1 MVGDWPKSRA
11 ANAIRSIV
19 FFGLLYLYLWRVV
32 EPCLIYSCAT
42 ITNFPVFYKGWP
54 FLRDCLSYPGGLLRY
69 VSALLPQFFYYS
81 WAGALVIT
89 GQAWAICACTGWF
102 LRALA
107 VPGWRL
113 LRFIPALVVLVIYA
127 RYSYH
132 FPTIT
137 GALASLLFVC
147 LYVAVSSRA
156 QTVGCASHTTT
167 PPGRERWC
175 AMHTLPRLNTW
186 AGRPCYGVAVYLFLS
201 VVSYVVGAAAYLPFA
216 LLCAIYELL
225 YRRRYGVGL
234 ACLLMAAVLPYA
246 VGVLVFHVSLVNAY
260 TDLLLLSWQLRDWVA
275 RRRMIGAVYVLCL
288 FPIAVALIWGLG
300 WAIAAWW
307 TSRKT
312 DVQVQPVKKKSGSGG
327 AKPRLHWL
335 RAPAIRWTLESA
347 FLLAISAAVA
357 VVSLDSSQKAL
368 LAVHYYA
375 CQRQWPQ
382 VLRVSRPCMDKYA
395 VMNAVNRALYH
406 TGRLNQDMFTYLQH
420 PEALIFTGEDHALFY
435 WHKLDTLIDLGLL
448 NLAEKNFTECMEM
461 FGEHPMILQRLAL
474 INLAK
479 GKIEAGRI
487 FLEKLRQTL
496 FFSGWAQ
503 DYLKRLAADPT
514 LAADPYMQQ
523 LRAQALRKDSTVFF
537 YAPEPMLLALVEQ
550 GRQNRMAF
558 EYLMA
563 SYMMEKRLDKFM
575 KNLGRLPEF
584 GYTALP
590 PLYQEATLIYA
601 TKYPVP
607 LGDFSI
613 SPEVQQRIKRF
624 SDIFNRYGRNKEA
637 AFSELAGNFAG
648 SYFFYFIYAAS
659 PARQ

>member
-1 MVGDWPKSRA
+1 MVGDWPKSRPT
-11 ANAIRSIV
+11 NAIRSIV
-19 FFGLLYLYLWRVV
+19 FFGLLYLYLWQVV

-69 VSALLPQFFYYS
+69 VSALLPQFFYVS

-89 GQAWAICACTGWF
+89 GQACAIWACTGWF

-113 LRFIPALVVLVIYA
+113 LRFVPALLVLLLYA

-137 GALASLLFVC
+137 GALASLLFAC
-147 LYVAVSSRA
+147 LYVSVVFRS
-156 QTVGCASHTTT
+156 TGI
-167 PPGRERWC
+167 
-175 AMHTLPRLNTW
+175 LPVRPNSW
-186 AGRPCYGVAVYLFLS
+186 ARCPCYDAAIFLLLS
-201 VVSYVVGAAAYLPFA
+201 VVSYVVSAGAFLPFA
-216 LLCAIYELL
+216 LLCAIYEVV
-225 YRRRYGVGL
+225 YRRRYVLGL
-234 ACLLMAAVLPYA
+234 ACLLVAAVLPYTI
-246 VGVLVFHVSLVNAY
+246 GVLVFHVSLVNAY
-260 TDLLLLSWQLRDWVA
+260 TDKLPLSWQWRDWAA
-275 RRRMIGAVYVLCL
+275 RRRMIGAVYVLYL
-288 FPIAVALIWGLG
+288 FPMAIALICGL
-300 WAIAAWW
+300 WRAIVAWC
-307 TSRKT
+307 TSRRAEA
-312 DVQVQPVKKKSGSGG
+312 QVQAVKKKAG
-327 AKPRLHWL
+327 ALGEKPRLHWL
-335 RAPAIRWTLESA
+335 RAPVIRWTLESVL
-347 FLLAISAAVA
+347 LLAIGVAVA
-357 VVSLDSSQKAL
+357 VVSLDGSQKAL
-368 LAVHYYA
+368 QAVHYYA
-375 CQRQWPQ
+375 CQRRWPQ
-382 VLRVSRPCMDKYA
+382 VLQVSRGCMRDYA

-406 TGRLNQDMFTYLQH
+406 TGRLNQDMFTYLQY
-420 PEALIFTGEDHALFY
+420 PDGLIFTGQDHALFY
-435 WHKLDTLIDLGLL
+435 WHKLDTLLDLGLL

-474 INLAK
+474 VNLAK
-479 GKIEAGRI
+479 GKMEAGRI
-487 FLEKLRQTL
+487 YLEKLRQTL
-496 FFSGWAQ
+496 FFSTWAQ

-514 LAADPYMQQ
+514 LAADPQMQQ
-523 LRAQALRKDSTVFF
+523 LRAQALRKDSTVSF
-537 YAPEPMLLALVEQ
+537 YAPEPMLQALVEQ
-550 GRQNRMAF
+550 GSQNRMAF

-563 SYMMEKRLDKFM
+563 SYMLEKRLDKFV
-575 KNLGRLPEF
+575 KSLGRLPEF

>member
-1 MVGDWPKSRA
+1 MVGDWPKSRSGH
-11 ANAIRSIV
+11 AIRSVV
-19 FFGLLYLYLWRVV
+19 FFGLLFLYLWRVV
-32 EPCLIYSCAT
+32 QPQLIYSCAT

-54 FLRDCLSYPGGLLRY
+54 YLRDCLSYPGGVLRY
-69 VSALLPQFFYYS
+69 FNAFLPQLFYVS

-89 GQAWAICACTGWF
+89 AQAWAICACSGWF

-113 LRFIPALVVLVIYA
+113 LRFIPALVGLVPYA

-132 FPTIT
+132 FPTIN
-137 GALASLLFVC
+137 GALASLLFAC
-147 LYVAVSSRA
+147 LYVGVVSRGRGIPTMGSEGVLPA
-156 QTVGCASHTTT
+156 TVK
-167 PPGRERWC
+167 
-175 AMHTLPRLNTW
+175 TW
-186 AGRPCYGVAVYLFLS
+186 AGRPCYGVAAYLLLS
-201 VVSYVVGAAAYLPFA
+201 VVSCVVSAAAFLPFA

-225 YRRRYGVGL
+225 YRRRYGIGL
-234 ACLLMAAVLPYA
+234 AYLLVAAILPYA
-246 VGVLVFHVSLVNAY
+246 VGVHVFHVSSVNAY
-260 TDLLLLSWQLRDWVA
+260 TDMLPLSWQLRDWIA
-275 RRRMIGAVYVLCL
+275 RRKMIEAVYVLCL

-300 WAIAAWW
+300 RAVVAWW
-307 TSRKT
+307 TSRKIEG
-312 DVQVQPVKKKSGSGG
+312 QVQPVKKKAASGG
-327 AKPRLHWL
+327 ATPHLRWL
-335 RAPAIRWTLESA
+335 RAPALRWTLESA
-347 FLLAISAAVA
+347 LLFTLGAAVA
-357 VVSLDSSQKAL
+357 VVSLDRPQKAL

-375 CQRQWPQ
+375 CQRQWPE
-382 VLRVSRPCMDKYA
+382 VLRVSRGCMDNHA
-395 VMNAVNRALYH
+395 VMNAVDRALYH
-406 TGRLNQDMFTYLQH
+406 TGRLNQDMFTYLQN
-420 PEALIFTGEDHALFY
+420 PDALIFTGADHAFFY

-461 FGEHPMILQRLAL
+461 FGEQPMILQRLAL
-474 INLAK
+474 VNLAK

-487 FLEKLRQTL
+487 YLEKLRQTL

-514 LAADPYMQQ
+514 LAADPQMRQ
-523 LRAQALRKDSTVFF
+523 LRAQALRKDSTAAF

-550 GRQNRMAF
+550 GSGNRMAF

-563 SYMMEKRLDKFM
+563 LYMMDKRLDRFV

-613 SPEVQQRIKRF
+613 SPEAKQRIKQF
-624 SDIFNRYGRNKEA
+624 SDIVNRYGRNKEA
-637 AFSELAGNFAG
+637 AFRELAGSFAG
-648 SYFFYFIYAAS
+648 SYLFYFFYTAS
-659 PARQ
+659 PGRK